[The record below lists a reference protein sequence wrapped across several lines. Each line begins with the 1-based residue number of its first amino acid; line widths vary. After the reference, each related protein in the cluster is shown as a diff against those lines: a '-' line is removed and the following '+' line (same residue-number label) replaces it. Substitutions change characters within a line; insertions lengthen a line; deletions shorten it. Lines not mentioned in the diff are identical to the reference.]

1 MLVKIYYSPTQN
13 PLTASH
19 GILAKPSNPYHNFL
33 LKVPDDLAP
42 VYLAL
47 QSHHGCGHSGAAT
60 LTSFP
65 QRIKLYPGLEPFHM
79 LFFALKQFSNWSI
92 TSSNSPSVT
101 AHPLSPPH

>member
-19 GILAKPSNPYHNFL
+19 GILAKPSNPYHDFL
-33 LKVPDDLAP
+33 LNVPDDLAP

-79 LFFALKQFSNWSI
+79 LFFL
-92 TSSNSPSVT
+92 P
-101 AHPLSPPH
+101 